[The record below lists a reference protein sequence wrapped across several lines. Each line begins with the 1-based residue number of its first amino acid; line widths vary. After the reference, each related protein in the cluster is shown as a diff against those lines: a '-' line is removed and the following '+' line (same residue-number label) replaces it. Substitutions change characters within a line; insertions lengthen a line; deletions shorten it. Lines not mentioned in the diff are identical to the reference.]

1 MIRQVITVAVL
12 SLMLLPLGALAQTA
26 SWPEVGAAPIVG
38 GGEGD
43 AAVVVGIEN
52 YAFVPRVAGARSN
65 ADAWHDWLTRAR
77 KVPVSRV
84 ALLRDSDASVENIRD
99 AVVRAAGE
107 ASPQGTLWFV
117 FVGHGAPR
125 EDGKD
130 GLLLAV
136 DVQQTARSLA
146 SRGLARGD
154 LLKLLSGTRAGSIRV
169 VLDACFSGKSGS
181 GEAIVAGLQ
190 PLVVTA
196 EASAD
201 RRFAILTAARSNQ
214 YAGALPGTSRPAFSY
229 LVLGG
234 LRGWA
239 DEDGDGNLTAGELQR
254 YAESVMRAVVR
265 DRDQT
270 PTLLGDVAA
279 QVARSGRERGPDLAA
294 LARRP
299 AGGMN
304 FEVTALP
311 ALPTVARVADFD
323 ARAGSLDLDTVDVD
337 AMEMYDKTLKLD
349 KSGAAPAEKIA
360 SWQGLS
366 RRFSQFREMADRR
379 AAEWENFVAQQKA
392 AEEARLA
399 RGVARDK
406 DWARLARL
414 LPLEVIKSE
423 DKRRWA
429 AAFVAAYGKK
439 SSDNP
444 YVASLADWLPAG
456 TVDMLDWVLVP
467 GGSFQMGSNDGAGDE
482 KPVHQV
488 TVPTFEMTRSEV
500 TFGQYQSCVSAGAC
514 TPAHVSDGSCYVW
527 NGSSWAQGNLGAG
540 FQGKD
545 QPVVCVDWDQA
556 NAFARWVGGRLPTE
570 AEWEYA
576 ARSGGRNQ
584 KYPWGDKD
592 ANCNLAV
599 MNDGGLGCGRSGT
612 WPVCSKAAGNTVQG
626 LCDMAGNV
634 WEWVQDWYHESYGG
648 APTDGRAWE
657 SPAGSFRVG
666 RGGSW
671 YNGAGVLRSAFR
683 SRFAPGFRN
692 DFLGFRVLRLV
703 TP

>member
-1 MIRQVITVAVL
+1 MMRQAIQVTVL
-12 SLMLLPLGALAQTA
+12 SLSLLMPFAAIAQTA
-26 SWPEVGAAPIVG
+26 SWPEVGSAPIVG

-65 ADAWHDWLTRAR
+65 AEAWHDWLTRAR

-146 SRGLARGD
+146 SRGLARAD

-201 RRFAILTAARSNQ
+201 QRFAILTAARSNQ

-239 DEDGDGNLTAGELQR
+239 DDDGDGNLTAGELQR

-270 PTLLGDVAA
+270 PTLLGDISA

-299 AGGMN
+299 GD
-304 FEVTALP
+304 FEISVLP
-311 ALPTVARVADFD
+311 ALPTVSRVAEFD
-323 ARAGSLDLDTVDVD
+323 ARAGSLDLGTVDVD
-337 AMEMYDKTLKLD
+337 AMEQYDRTLNLD
-349 KSGAAPAEKIA
+349 RSNATAADKIA
-360 SWQGLS
+360 SWRELARKS
-366 RRFSQFREMADRR
+366 AQFRDLANRR
-379 AAEWENFVAQQKA
+379 AGEWERHVAEQKA
-392 AEEARLA
+392 ADEVQRVRRLE
-399 RGVARDK
+399 RDK
-406 DWARLARL
+406 DWNRLSRL
-414 LPLEVIKSE
+414 LPLGVVKVE

-429 AAFVAAYGKK
+429 AAFVAAYGNKM
-439 SSDNP
+439 SDNP
-444 YVASLADWLPAG
+444 YTPTLAAWLPPGAVEELVQWVRIQGG
-456 TVDMLDWVLVP
+456 T
-467 GGSFQMGSNDGAGDE
+467 FQMGSNDGSGDE

-488 TVPTFEMTRSEV
+488 TVPTFEISRNEITV
-500 TFGQYQSCVSAGAC
+500 KQYAMCVDAKAC
-514 TPAHVSDGSCYVW
+514 TVPNTGGTCNW
-527 NGSSWAQGNLGAG
+527 GASG
-540 FQGKD
+540 RED
-545 QPVVCVDWDQA
+545 HPVNCVDWDQA
-556 NAFARWVGGRLPTE
+556 RTYSKWVGGRLPTE
-570 AEWEYA
+570 SEWEYA

-592 ANCNLAV
+592 ATCNLAV
-599 MNDGGLGCGRSGT
+599 MSDGGPGCGRNGT
-612 WPVCSKAAGNTVQG
+612 WPVCSKVSGNTSQG

-634 WEWVQDWYHESYGG
+634 WEWVQDWYHDSYSG
-648 APTDGRAWE
+648 APTDGSAWE
-657 SPAGSFRVG
+657 SPTGSLRVI

-671 YNGAGVLRSAFR
+671 NSDAGLLRSSLR
-683 SRFAPGFRN
+683 RGGSPGFRAGH
-692 DFLGFRVLRLV
+692 LGFRVLRLV
-703 TP
+703 TR